1 VTDDVERLDLALE
14 GGPEMVPPEVRALV
28 ETAAE
33 IMRSMAAWAL
43 SPARRELLYQ
53 RALAEVERRE
63 SRLVWRRWRL
73 DARSTAA
80 VGGAVVAAAAA
91 AAIAVAITRGRR
103 HHVDQPATVAA

>member
-1 VTDDVERLDLALE
+1 VTDEIERLDLALDGE
-14 GGPEMVPPEVRALV
+14 PDGVTPEVRALV

-33 IMRSMAAWAL
+33 VVRAMAAWAL

-63 SRLVWRRWRL
+63 DRFASQRWRF
-73 DARSTAA
+73 DAKSAAA

-103 HHVDQPATVAA
+103 QHDHQPAAVAA

>member
-14 GGPEMVPPEVRALV
+14 GGPEIVSPEVRALI

-33 IMRSMAAWAL
+33 VMRSMAVWAL

-53 RALAEVERRE
+53 RVLDEVERRE
-63 SRLVWRRWRL
+63 SRLAWRRWRL
-73 DARSTAA
+73 DGRSTAA

-103 HHVDQPATVAA
+103 QHLDQPAAVAA

>member
-1 VTDDVERLDLALE
+1 
-14 GGPEMVPPEVRALV
+14 
-28 ETAAE
+28 
-33 IMRSMAAWAL
+33 MAAWAL